1 MKYRNVRV
9 GLLIIFFYFSFLSA
23 FAAASDLPEGF
34 VYIKDVIPDV
44 VLEMRYFTDDNFI
57 GKPVDGYHSPQC
69 IISKE
74 AALAL
79 KKVQDDLK
87 RFSLSLKIYDAY
99 RPQSAVDHFVRWA
112 KDLKDTKM
120 KARYYPDVEKKNL
133 FRDGY
138 IASKSSHSRGSTV
151 DLTIVYFDETG
162 NAGELDM
169 GTGFDFFSPK
179 SWPVDPTMKPEQRA
193 SRMLLQLV
201 MEKHGFRH
209 YEKEWWHVTLDNE
222 PYPDTYF
229 DFAVR

>member
-1 MKYRNVRV
+1 MKYRNVSF
-9 GLLIIFFYFSFLSA
+9 GLLLAFFYFSLLSA

-34 VYIKDVIPDV
+34 VYLKDFIPDV
-44 VLEMRYFTDDNFI
+44 VLEMRYCTDDNFI

-69 IISKE
+69 VISKE

-112 KDLKDTKM
+112 KDIKDTKM
-120 KARYYPDVEKKNL
+120 KERYYPDVEKKNL

-138 IASKSSHSRGSTV
+138 IASKSSHSRGSAV
-151 DLTIVYFDETG
+151 DLTIVFFDETG
-162 NAGELDM
+162 NACELDM
-169 GTGFDFFSPK
+169 GTGFDFFSPE
-179 SWPVDPTMKPEQRA
+179 SWPVDPTMKPDERA
-193 SRMLLQLV
+193 CRMLLQLI

-209 YEKEWWHVTLDNE
+209 YEKEWWHFTLDNE